1 MSCENVSSR
10 SAAKT
15 TGSET
20 THIALAWK
28 SCRPAIRFLSNLARA
43 TANPRVQCSWSSSKP
58 APGAKLVDRV
68 VQRLLRVFQT
78 SLTSLD
84 SLSAIECLHYVRYI
98 ASSRA
103 LTSHPDAVRCTELPL
118 LWLLHNL
125 SAIQETGQH
134 PLKQRS
140 MRPTQLQRP
149 YLRIVNGVESQGS
162 LKKACRTLDLDY
174 GMDRQI
180 NSSNP
185 AQMKETFLVF
195 HLRSTT

>member
-1 MSCENVSSR
+1 MSCKNVSSR
-10 SAAKT
+10 SAAKANA
-15 TGSET
+15 SEA

-43 TANPRVQCSWSSSKP
+43 TANPRVQCSCSSSKP
-58 APGAKLVDRV
+58 APGARLEERV

-103 LTSHPDAVRCTELPL
+103 LTSQPDAVRCTGLPL
-118 LWLLHNL
+118 LWLLQNP
-125 SAIQETGQH
+125 SALQETGHH
-134 PLKQRS
+134 PLKHRS

-174 GMDRQI
+174 GMDRQV

-185 AQMKETFLVF
+185 AQMKETFLVS